1 MGSIIL
7 PVRLPKVTMTSFAIV
22 SMIVTT
28 SLLNWYQTTDSFN
41 NTSASSNQIY
51 GAFDETSA
59 SSNQICE
66 TSVSSSQASDSF
78 GEIRVFM
85 NLACDVFNEMDQNS
99 ERRFELSRLCSKM
112 KNETNC
118 NLYEKEDLRSTYY
131 YRYHWLIQ
139 T

>member
-51 GAFDETSA
+51 GAFDET
-59 SSNQICE
+59 N
-66 TSVSSSQASDSF
+66 VSSSQASDSF

-99 ERRFELSRLCSKM
+99 ERRFELSKLCSKM
-112 KNETNC
+112 KNKTNC
-118 NLYEKEDLRSTYY
+118 KLYKKEDLKSTYC